1 MHIDIIFNVP
11 DNNINFIFV
20 QYSNRN
26 PYEYLFTFIEYLSVF
41 R

>member
-1 MHIDIIFNVP
+1 MHIDIIFN

-26 PYEYLFTFIEYLSVF
+26 PYGYLFTFIEYLSVF